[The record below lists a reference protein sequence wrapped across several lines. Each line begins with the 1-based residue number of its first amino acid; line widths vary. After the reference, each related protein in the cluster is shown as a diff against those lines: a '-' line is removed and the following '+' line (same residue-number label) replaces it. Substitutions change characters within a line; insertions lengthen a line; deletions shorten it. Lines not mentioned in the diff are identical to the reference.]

1 VYYFFSFFSVGFP
14 IWIFSRFRKEINF
27 YILNQNLFRIE
38 KISDF
43 KKVQI
48 LKSWSDLKI
57 LDLGKMF
64 KFKKFQ
70 ILEEV
75 KISNF
80 EKCSDFRSVN
90 VF

>member
-1 VYYFFSFFSVGFP
+1 
-14 IWIFSRFRKEINF
+14 
-27 YILNQNLFRIE
+27 LFRIE

-80 EKCSDFRSVN
+80 EKCSDFEVKKVQILSEFVQN
-90 VF
+90 IKMFGFKSKN